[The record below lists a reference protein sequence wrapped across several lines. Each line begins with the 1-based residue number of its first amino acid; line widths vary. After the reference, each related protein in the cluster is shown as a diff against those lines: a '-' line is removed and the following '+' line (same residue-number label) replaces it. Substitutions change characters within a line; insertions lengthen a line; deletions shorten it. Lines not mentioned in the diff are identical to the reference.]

1 MAKTVKDL
9 KAAYDSYDF
18 VTPFKEVRPGNY
30 LLQELGL
37 FATTPSK
44 SPSARIADIVESEAS
59 ELQQNDRYGTDE
71 NAVKIDKSTMY
82 QAEIPVVVQAASVR
96 PHDWQGRIS
105 AVDGKEMS
113 IEECIAARAERFNI
127 DYRERLEKDLAMAIF
142 EGKAE
147 AIRTDGG
154 NIDFQSITG
163 KAPGSYEIDFGT
175 ADTAD
180 MSSHSTRLAA
190 C

>member
-127 DYRERLEKDLAMAIF
+127 DYRERLEKIWLWLSL
-142 EGKAE
+142 KVKPKRSVPTAE
-147 AIRTDGG
+147 ILIS
-154 NIDFQSITG
+154 NQSQ
-163 KAPGSYEIDFGT
+163 A
-175 ADTAD
+175 
-180 MSSHSTRLAA
+180 RLRAVMKLTSVLLILPT
-190 C
+190 